1 LSPDASI
8 GAQFVMLS
16 KKLPTRLRFGLLYV
30 ASQTKIALSR
40 CYASLESFLRGKWQ
54 MIHPASTPPIST
66 HLYEVRPRAD
76 KHGVDLIGDALRFG
90 PLWYAG
96 ANSVSNAIGFAK
108 FFSRSH
114 HAVISV
120 YDEAGNVIEAHEHV
134 GDLATTPCRGLSV
147 SR

>member
-16 KKLPTRLRFGLLYV
+16 KKLPTRLRLGLLRV

-76 KHGVDLIGDALRFG
+76 KHGVDLIGDALLFG
-90 PLWYAG
+90 PLGYAG
-96 ANSVSNAIGFAK
+96 ANAVENAFDYLRCD
-108 FFSRSH
+108 FFS
-114 HAVISV
+114 SV
-120 YDEAGNVIEAHEHV
+120 NRNGCH
-134 GDLATTPCRGLSV
+134 
-147 SR
+147 